1 MKVLAFN
8 ASPRGDRGNTAL
20 ILNPFLEGMREAR
33 ADVELFYNK
42 KLKINHCQ
50 ACFNCWLKT
59 PGICSQKDDMR
70 WLLPKMREADV
81 WVLAT
86 PVYTDGVTALLKILL
101 ERTVPLAKPFLEL
114 RGNYARHTPVEGTKV
129 SQIVLV
135 SSCGYW
141 EMENFE
147 PLLAHIKAF
156 CKNASA
162 EFAGALLRPHASKL
176 RPMIENGTPVSDIFE
191 AAKEAG
197 HQLVKDGKMSTDTL
211 STISRELMPLE
222 TFIEST
228 NEAKRK
234 SLSQRME
241 VA

>member
-8 ASPRGDRGNTAL
+8 ASPRIDKGNTAL
-20 ILNPFLEGMREAR
+20 ILNPFLEGMRDAGAE
-33 ADVELFYNK
+33 VEIFYNK

-59 PGICSQKDDMR
+59 PGICSQKDDMQ

-81 WVLAT
+81 WVLAS
-86 PVYTDGVTALLKILL
+86 PVYADGVTALLKILL

-114 RGNYARHTPVEGTKV
+114 RGDYARHKPIEGTKV
-129 SQIVLV
+129 NQIVLV

-147 PLLAHIKAF
+147 PLLTHMKAF
-156 CKNASA
+156 SRNASV

-176 RPMIENGTPVSDIFE
+176 RPMMENGAPVSDIFK

-197 HQLVKDGKMSTDTL
+197 RQLVKDGKMSTDTL
-211 STISRELMPLE
+211 SIISRKLMPLE
-222 TFIEST
+222 TFVEST
-228 NEAKRK
+228 NESKRK
-234 SLSQRME
+234 LLAQRME
-241 VA
+241 AT